1 MRNVLWGVLLL
12 SIVGWAQHAEPL
24 GIVPQPVP
32 LIVTITTSKPE
43 YVIGET
49 LTLIVTLNRP
59 AYVYILE
66 KDPLGRVRL
75 IFPNYLEPWPY
86 IPAGTNVLP
95 RNALYVLEPPAGRYE
110 VYALAYES
118 LPPFHYALP
127 LNLRFPC
134 VPWVF
139 DGGTLTSI
147 TYNLVYPAPPTP
159 SAPSSSSPS
168 SYRWT
173 ALDIA
178 ILVVAGV
185 IVVAVTALAWE
196 RIRRK
201 QKDTPP
207 KGQANP

>member
-1 MRNVLWGVLLL
+1 MRHVFFALLGL
-12 SIVGWAQHAEPL
+12 MVFTGLAQQVEPL
-24 GIVPQPVP
+24 GIVPQPMP
-32 LIVTITTSKPE
+32 LLLTVATSKHE
-43 YVIGET
+43 YVVGEALT
-49 LTLIVTLNRP
+49 LTVFLNRP

-66 KDPLGRVRL
+66 KDPLGRLRL

-110 VYALAYES
+110 IYAVAYES
-118 LPPFHYALP
+118 LPPFHPSLP
-127 LNLRFPC
+127 LNTRFPW

-139 DGGTLTSI
+139 SGGTLAST
-147 TYNLVYPAPPTP
+147 TYTLVYAPPSP

-168 SYRWT
+168 LYRWT

-196 RIRRK
+196 RIRGK
-201 QKDTPP
+201 QKATPP